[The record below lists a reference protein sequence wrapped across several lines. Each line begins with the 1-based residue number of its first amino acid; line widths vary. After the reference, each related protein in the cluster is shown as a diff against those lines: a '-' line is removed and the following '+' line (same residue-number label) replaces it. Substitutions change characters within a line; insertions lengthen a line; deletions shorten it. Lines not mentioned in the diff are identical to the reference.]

1 MKIIFLDI
9 DGVLC
14 TSRSHLSKHGRGGLM
29 DEWDD
34 VGALA
39 IYRAC
44 KFGENVKIVV
54 SSTWRKFC
62 LNPRDN
68 SDILGVRLAQFNL
81 TQFLHTDWRTKELN
95 GIRGH
100 EIAKWMEEHPNAT
113 DYIILDDDSDFLKH
127 QYKNL
132 IRTDF
137 ENGLT
142 YSDIKKILT
151 WSGAF
156 DVLTSDND
164 S

>member
-14 TSRSHLSKHGRGGLM
+14 TSRSHLSKHGKGIM

-62 LNPRDN
+62 LNPYDN

-81 TQFLHTDWRTKELN
+81 TQFLHTDWRTKELDS
-95 GIRGH
+95 IRGK
-100 EIAKWMEEHPNAT
+100 EIAKWMEDHPEAT
-113 DYIILDDDSDFLKH
+113 DYIILDDDSDFLPY
-127 QYKNL
+127 QYKKL

-137 ENGLT
+137 ENGML
-142 YSDIKKILT
+142 YSDIKKLVMWT
-151 WSGAF
+151 GAYN
-156 DVLTSDND
+156 VQEANLQQS
-164 S
+164 

>member
-14 TSRSHLSKHGRGGLM
+14 TSRSHLAKHGKGIM

-62 LNPRDN
+62 LNPYDN
-68 SDILGVRLAQFNL
+68 SDILGVRLAQF
-81 TQFLHTDWRTKELN
+81 
-95 GIRGH
+95 
-100 EIAKWMEEHPNAT
+100 
-113 DYIILDDDSDFLKH
+113 DDAS
-127 QYKNL
+127 
-132 IRTDF
+132 RPET
-137 ENGLT
+137 GRR
-142 YSDIKKILT
+142 
-151 WSGAF
+151 SG
-156 DVLTSDND
+156 
-164 S
+164 